1 MPYRR
6 GMGCHR
12 TVPAVLL
19 ISLGCLLAGPVS
31 GAMSPPVGS
40 TDGSLPEQFRRAR
53 VPAMLLTPLPT
64 KGGVPRMA
72 PKHVRPGTAAAWAQ
86 FDATFQAL
94 RSRNFSSNATTKAR
108 ATGAA
113 IVREST
119 DPASFESMYA
129 ALRGQKHD
137 AVLAMLDA
145 FAKGGPEGQFALAS
159 VAIQDDDASVRAEA
173 TRRIATPPV
182 SAVLAALDDGLR
194 SDNHDWVDRA
204 GILAGAI
211 HAVEALPT
219 LIFAQFA
226 QSAPPTTKGDK
237 AWIATGRTISYVA
250 NVIPVVG
257 DNAGAFQP
265 VIGQIIEG
273 VVMRVQDC
281 EVTIYHGSVHDSLV
295 AISSFDSGAD
305 TTALGWDMRAWY
317 RWFNEHYVPMKQRED
332 QELAKAGAVVAP

>member
-1 MPYRR
+1 
-6 GMGCHR
+6 MGCHR

-113 IVREST
+113 TVREST

-295 AISSFDSGAD
+295 AISSFDSGTD

>member
-1 MPYRR
+1 MPYRK
-6 GMGCHR
+6 GMRSHR
-12 TVPAVLL
+12 AALVVLL
-19 ISLGCLLAGPVS
+19 ISVGCPLAGTVS
-31 GAMSPPVGS
+31 WALTPPGGSADGAI
-40 TDGSLPEQFRRAR
+40 PEQFRRAR

-94 RSRNFSSNATTKAR
+94 RSRNFSLNATTKAR
-108 ATGAA
+108 ADGAA
-113 IVREST
+113 TVREST
-119 DPASFESMYA
+119 DPAAFESMYA

-145 FAKGGPEGQFALAS
+145 FAKGGAEGQFALAS
-159 VAIQDDDASVRAEA
+159 VAIQDDDAAVRAEA
-173 TRRIATPPV
+173 TRRINTPPV
-182 SAVLAALDDGLR
+182 SEVLAALDDGLR

-204 GILAGAI
+204 GILSGAI

-226 QSAPPTTKGDK
+226 QSAPSTKKGDK

-265 VIGQIIEG
+265 VIGQLIEG

-281 EVTIYHGSVHDSLV
+281 EVTIYHGNVHDSLV
-295 AISSFDSGAD
+295 AMSSFDSGTD
-305 TTALGWDMRAWY
+305 TAALGWDMRAWF
-317 RWFNEHYVPMKQRED
+317 RWFNEQYVPMKQRED
-332 QELAKAGAVVAP
+332 QELAKAAAGVAP